1 MIDWSS
7 RPARAWLAGALFFAI
22 TCCWLLAAGCYTEA
36 EMQVQRDEA
45 DMLRRAVQLCEESSK
60 DYLGKLEATVQR
72 CQEQANAE
80 AKP

>member
-1 MIDWSS
+1 MKLNAAVFVLIAS
-7 RPARAWLAGALFFAI
+7 
-22 TCCWLLAAGCYTEA
+22 CWLLAAGCYSEA

-60 DYLGKLEATVQR
+60 DYLGKLEATIAR

-80 AKP
+80 AARP